1 MMLNSKS
8 INHARQNKPT
18 LIVNDMARVG
28 VDPSYAYH
36 SLLKRGV
43 FKWFKA
49 RREVIRLKN
58 ALKDKI
64 RMSIDEQKA
73 TRSGARKQYIR
84 GYRKALE
91 ECRKELR
98 LICHQPRFTAPDNDR
113 HARRFLNELWKKNV
127 IKGGK

>member
-1 MMLNSKS
+1 MLNSKS
-8 INHARQNKPT
+8 INHHKQNRPS
-18 LIVNDMARVG
+18 LIAEDLSRFGIAPEYV
-28 VDPSYAYH
+28 YT
-36 SLLKRGV
+36 SLLRRGV

-73 TRSGARKQYIR
+73 THSGARKQYIR

-98 LICHQPRFTAPDNDR
+98 LICHQPRWVAPDWDTG
-113 HARRFLNELWKKNV
+113 AKKFLRMLSRKQDV
-127 IKGGK
+127 